1 MHNYPNLLYIY
12 SVLLNIYAFLS
23 VFNKIAGVAYHIKT
37 SWRYPST
44 HVNPRWVESHRPI
57 N

>member
-37 SWRYPST
+37 S
-44 HVNPRWVESHRPI
+44 
-57 N
+57 